1 MKFQKI
7 GMRIIKT
14 AIAVFISIS
23 IYIILLLIDSSRG
36 KDLNDLSDITKFS
49 NMYTPFFAGIAAAYA
64 LHRDSKNSYD
74 QAKIR
79 SLGSIVGGYFGMLVI
94 LLVEYVLIDL
104 ISLNTSN
111 YMLYLLF
118 TYILVSIGIIPLI
131 VISVAL
137 KQQTSV
143 FISCLTY
150 LSVTISVRNG
160 GMPVYLF
167 ATNRVLSTLIGTGI
181 SLLVNNLILFRR
193 KNKNILFVSSL
204 DNNFLSQGNIN
215 PYIKYKLNNLYY
227 QDMPLLFATTRTL
240 SSLRYIFDD
249 IEVTYPMIVMN
260 GSAIYHFNK
269 SEYEDICKID
279 DLAEQFIEK
288 QLELSNMNAFRYII
302 DDNMM
307 HCVYQKLENDGEKD
321 YYNTSRKNN
330 FDNFV
335 RAKLLNEL
343 DISLYIIIDKKQKI
357 DNLCS
362 IIKNSEYE
370 SMVDLIVYKY
380 DNIEGDYWYLKIN
393 SKEATKD
400 GLIEQI
406 KSREK
411 FEKVVVCGS
420 GNTDIKAIEN
430 ADFSICLDNAPE
442 YIKEKVNLVIDSN
455 PGTVLKIFDKIYHCK
470 NFDKMIIKINKKY
483 NKK

>member
-64 LHRDSKNSYD
+64 LHRDSKSSYD

-79 SLGSIVGGYFGMLVI
+79 SLGSIIGGYFGMLVI

-131 VISVAL
+131 AISVAL

-215 PYIKYKLNNLYY
+215 PYIKNLDLKIPREQMIKFIEALPNEYQKNNLVES
-227 QDMPLLFATTRTL
+227 L
-240 SSLRYIFDD
+240 S
-249 IEVTYPMIVMN
+249 
-260 GSAIYHFNK
+260 
-269 SEYEDICKID
+269 
-279 DLAEQFIEK
+279 
-288 QLELSNMNAFRYII
+288 
-302 DDNMM
+302 
-307 HCVYQKLENDGEKD
+307 LENLIIRIFETKHRNKRF
-321 YYNTSRKNN
+321 YFKNPVT
-330 FDNFV
+330 F
-335 RAKLLNEL
+335 
-343 DISLYIIIDKKQKI
+343 
-357 DNLCS
+357 
-362 IIKNSEYE
+362 
-370 SMVDLIVYKY
+370 
-380 DNIEGDYWYLKIN
+380 
-393 SKEATKD
+393 
-400 GLIEQI
+400 
-406 KSREK
+406 
-411 FEKVVVCGS
+411 
-420 GNTDIKAIEN
+420 
-430 ADFSICLDNAPE
+430 
-442 YIKEKVNLVIDSN
+442 
-455 PGTVLKIFDKIYHCK
+455 
-470 NFDKMIIKINKKY
+470 
-483 NKK
+483 